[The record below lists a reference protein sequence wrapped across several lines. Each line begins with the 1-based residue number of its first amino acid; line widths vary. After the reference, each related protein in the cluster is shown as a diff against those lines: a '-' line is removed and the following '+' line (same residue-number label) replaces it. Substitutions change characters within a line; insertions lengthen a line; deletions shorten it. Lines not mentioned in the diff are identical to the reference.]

1 MNKTILVVDDEPVIR
16 KILNDLLLSEG
27 YRLEF
32 ACDGFE
38 ALQKLPAVEPD
49 LILLDVMMP
58 AMSGLE
64 VTRRVKSNPEWQPIP
79 IILVTALDGRKDV
92 ARGLDAGAD
101 DFIRKPFDQVE
112 LLARVRSMLRIKGQ
126 YDLLE
131 RRRQELE
138 TSLYLNEK
146 FAGVIARHLE
156 ELEVLHNTGLQ
167 LITNLDSDSVLT
179 LIAQTTQDLIPESC
193 RSFMHLV
200 SDEDESLL
208 PVVFFPETNSKMI
221 YPDLGVEPVIRQV
234 LATRFPAQI
243 PDVTAEPHGC
253 RPAINEIRSL
263 LTVPMVDQYR
273 LLGTLSVASPDVDA
287 FPMGRN
293 HVLSI
298 LADQAAVAIAKARF
312 FETTVKSKEAEKA
325 TIRRIFQ
332 RYVSPAVVDSLV
344 DNVDD
349 VALGGRRREISV
361 FFADIRNF
369 SRFAENSPSERVVE
383 ILNHYFSLAVE
394 AILAEQGT
402 LDKFMGDAVM
412 AIFNAP
418 LLQPDGTLRAAR
430 AALVMQQAI
439 TRYNA
444 TADHEPL
451 LFGIGIHAG
460 PAVVGNIGAAQQM
473 NYTAI
478 GDTVN
483 LAKRLQESAEGG
495 QILLSQAAFEAVQ
508 DEVIAEKLG
517 VFEFKGRASVEQV
530 YRLVGLT
537 APATAPN

>member
-64 VTRRVKSNPEWQPIP
+64 LTRRVKSNPEWQPIP

-208 PVVFFPETNSKMI
+208 
-221 YPDLGVEPVIRQV
+221 
-234 LATRFPAQI
+234 
-243 PDVTAEPHGC
+243 
-253 RPAINEIRSL
+253 L
-263 LTVPMVDQYR
+263 L
-273 LLGTLSVASPDVDA
+273 LLL
-287 FPMGRN
+287 
-293 HVLSI
+293 
-298 LADQAAVAIAKARF
+298 
-312 FETTVKSKEAEKA
+312 
-325 TIRRIFQ
+325 
-332 RYVSPAVVDSLV
+332 
-344 DNVDD
+344 
-349 VALGGRRREISV
+349 
-361 FFADIRNF
+361 
-369 SRFAENSPSERVVE
+369 
-383 ILNHYFSLAVE
+383 
-394 AILAEQGT
+394 
-402 LDKFMGDAVM
+402 
-412 AIFNAP
+412 
-418 LLQPDGTLRAAR
+418 
-430 AALVMQQAI
+430 
-439 TRYNA
+439 
-444 TADHEPL
+444 
-451 LFGIGIHAG
+451 
-460 PAVVGNIGAAQQM
+460 
-473 NYTAI
+473 
-478 GDTVN
+478 
-483 LAKRLQESAEGG
+483 
-495 QILLSQAAFEAVQ
+495 
-508 DEVIAEKLG
+508 
-517 VFEFKGRASVEQV
+517 
-530 YRLVGLT
+530 
-537 APATAPN
+537 